1 MLSTSQVVDA
11 VAVDVYLNAIL
22 TVPPVKA
29 EMLMF
34 PEGVQ
39 INEAV
44 FVSKVALKF
53 DQVAALGSPLV

>member
-11 VAVDVYLNAIL
+11 VDVDVYLNAIR
-22 TVPPVKA
+22 TVQPVKA
-29 EMLMF
+29 EMFML

-44 FVSKVALKF
+44 FVSKVPLKF